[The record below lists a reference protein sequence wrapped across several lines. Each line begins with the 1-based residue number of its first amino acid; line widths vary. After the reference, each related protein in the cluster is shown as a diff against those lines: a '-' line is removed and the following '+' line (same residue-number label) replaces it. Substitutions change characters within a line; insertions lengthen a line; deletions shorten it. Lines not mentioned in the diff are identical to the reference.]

1 VRNLLMCILVV
12 KEFECISRIQN
23 YLESSL
29 LGYKLNKNMRT
40 MLALERINQPRA
52 NEVKSKRK
60 NIITIRRR
68 RLPTK
73 FQMNTKI

>member
-1 VRNLLMCILVV
+1 VRNLLMCIFVV